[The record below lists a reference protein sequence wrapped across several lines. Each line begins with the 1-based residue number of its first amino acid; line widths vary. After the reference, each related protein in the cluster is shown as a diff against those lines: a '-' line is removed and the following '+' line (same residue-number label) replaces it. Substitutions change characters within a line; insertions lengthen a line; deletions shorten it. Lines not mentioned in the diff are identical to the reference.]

1 MWHSYGLSIGGAS
14 FVCFITLSLSLS
26 QSFIIIIVPF
36 LIENPKS
43 LNQLI
48 MNSIDPMRQHLIHL
62 ESSILNIDAT
72 ASACLFSLF
81 CSRGGKMD
89 GLDWIGCWVR
99 MGLG

>member
-62 ESSILNIDAT
+62 ESSILNIDGNDSVRNT
-72 ASACLFSLF
+72 DCWRIMSAPDENNTSDHT
-81 CSRGGKMD
+81 KTP
-89 GLDWIGCWVR
+89 
-99 MGLG
+99 